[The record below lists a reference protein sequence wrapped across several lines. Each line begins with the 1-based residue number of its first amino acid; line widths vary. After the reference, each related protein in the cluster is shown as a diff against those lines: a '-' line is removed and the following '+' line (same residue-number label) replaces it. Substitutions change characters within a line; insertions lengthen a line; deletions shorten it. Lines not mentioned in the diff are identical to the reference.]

1 MKILLNKFMIAILKS
16 KKAFIL
22 IYTDNLQTFPSV
34 IIFFALTVYLLS
46 FKSIDLLI
54 SNKLQ
59 IHQLGFHINIF
70 LIKHK
75 IDFLKHNDHWKLR
88 FL

>member
-1 MKILLNKFMIAILKS
+1 MKSLLKNKFMIAILKS

-22 IYTDNLQTFPSV
+22 IYTDNLQTFSSV
-34 IIFFALTVYLLS
+34 IIFFALIVFLLS

-59 IHQLGFHINIF
+59 IHQLGFLTNIF

-75 IDFLKHNDHWKLR
+75 IDFLTHNDH
-88 FL
+88 